1 MFMRLRIGTNKNGS
15 QNFYVLKSYRDSN
28 GKSTTKV
35 VERLGTYEELA
46 KFHSDPVA
54 WAKAYVEELNRKELA
69 DSGQISVSFSQ
80 NEQMAQDEQQLFE
93 GGYLFLQKIYH
104 ELRLDYICSRIS
116 ARHEFQYS
124 LNSILQSLL
133 YGRVLFPTSKSGT
146 FEYASKLLEAPD
158 YQKHDLYRALSVLAE
173 ESDFIQSQ
181 VYKFSKTLGKR
192 NDKILYYDCT
202 NYYFEIESESG
213 IRKYGVSKENR
224 PNPIVEMGLF
234 MDGDGIPLA
243 FCVHSG
249 NTNEQKTMIPL
260 EEQII
265 RDFGNAQFIV
275 CTDSGLSSANNKRFN
290 SRNGR
295 CFVTTQSIKKM
306 KAEQK
311 EWALSSQKWKLCGS
325 SGKLYNL
332 DDILADE
339 GLTAAYHDSVFYK
352 EGWFNENG
360 LEQKYIVTFSIK
372 NRNYQRAIRSQQL
385 ERAQKAI
392 KSAKDIQKPRQ
403 TDYKRFIKAIP
414 ATESGEIADR
424 KSYVLNEEILSEE
437 EKYDGF
443 YAVATNL
450 EDRPE
455 DIIAL
460 NQRRW
465 EIEECFRIMKNEFS
479 ARPVYVSRDDRIK
492 AHFLTCYL
500 ALILYRFLEKR
511 LGGKYTCLEIIATLR
526 DMKFLRIP
534 SEGYIPA
541 YTRTKLTD
549 DLHEHFG
556 FWTDRRIISKGT
568 MKKIIAQTKERPK
581 LLQNEKK

>member
-46 KFHSDPVA
+46 KSHPDPVA
-54 WAKAYVEELNRKELA
+54 WAKAYVEELNQKELA
-69 DSGQISVSFSQ
+69 DSGQISVNFSQ
-80 NEQMAQDEQQLFE
+80 NEQLAQDEQQLYE

-116 ARHEFQYS
+116 ARHDFQYS

-158 YQKHDLYRALSVLAE
+158 YQQHDLYRALSVLAE

-181 VYKFSKTLGKR
+181 VYKFSKNLGKR

-202 NYYFEIESESG
+202 NYYFETESESG
-213 IRKYGVSKENR
+213 IRRYGVSKENR

-243 FCVHSG
+243 FCIHSG
-249 NTNEQKTMIPL
+249 NTNEQKTLVPL

-275 CTDSGLSSANNKRFN
+275 CTDSGLSSAGNKRFN

-306 KAEQK
+306 NGEQK
-311 EWALSSQKWKLCGS
+311 EWALAPQEWKLCGS

-332 DDILADE
+332 DEILSDE
-339 GLTAAYHDSVFYK
+339 SLTAAYHDSVFYK
-352 EGWFNENG
+352 EAWFNEKG

-372 NRNYQRAIRSQQL
+372 NRNYQRAIRGQQL
-385 ERAQKAI
+385 ERAQKAL

-403 TDYKRFIKAIP
+403 TDYKRFIKTIP
-414 ATESGEIADR
+414 TTESGEIADR
-424 KSYVLNEEILSEE
+424 KSYILNEEILSEE

-500 ALILYRFLEKR
+500 ALILYRYLEKR
-511 LGGKYTCLEIIATLR
+511 LGGKYTCPEIIATLR
-526 DMKFLRIP
+526 EMKFLRIP

-568 MKKIIAQTKERPK
+568 MKKIIAKTKERPK